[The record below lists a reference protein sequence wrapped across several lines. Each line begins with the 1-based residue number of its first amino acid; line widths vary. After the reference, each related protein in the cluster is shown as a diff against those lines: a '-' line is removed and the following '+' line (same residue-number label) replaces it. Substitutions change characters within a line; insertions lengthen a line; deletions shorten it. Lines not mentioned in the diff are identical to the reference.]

1 MFRSLGGVMCK
12 FWGFSLSLHTC
23 IQGNVCP
30 GSYQWVIF
38 EQFHCYRKIFNLL
51 HGSIPI
57 LHGGQKWN
65 DNGTES
71 ICFLTWNPVCDAAV
85 CYLTRIWLDINF
97 PPNLPQHSVSYM
109 CGWLLAEHFLHSPG
123 LCSTLTRFSYISLY
137 VSQFEP
143 ESEGSADTQAAIT
156 IYVGA
161 ELMCDWWQRQSF
173 KYLANCY
180 IHLHC
185 EQRIFRFK

>member
-38 EQFHCYRKIFNLL
+38 EQFHCYRIIFNLL

-123 LCSTLTRFSYISLY
+123 LCSTLTRFSYISLSLCFTVWARVRGLSRY
-137 VSQFEP
+137 TSSYHNLCWRWTNVRLVTKTIFQISCKLLHPF
-143 ESEGSADTQAAIT
+143 TLWAAHFQ
-156 IYVGA
+156 V
-161 ELMCDWWQRQSF
+161 
-173 KYLANCY
+173 
-180 IHLHC
+180 
-185 EQRIFRFK
+185 